1 MGRREWYFSMI
12 EWKESKSNWYSSLF
26 SLFQENQWIEVR
38 NWYFWCACY
47 EIQAVLGS
55 LQRCT
60 FKRWY
65 SHSTSFGILVSFK
78 FIFFN
83 LLWLPLSIF
92 IILYCS
98 FSAHTRRWS
107 NLVNNCPSFLI
118 GFTYELCCVWWEHQS
133 FFLHRKECYS
143 TRNLPTNI
151 WSFHGQAGR

>member
-12 EWKESKSNWYSSLF
+12 EWKESKSNWYSLLF

-65 SHSTSFGILVSFK
+65 SHNTSLAHSNSYFWTFCDCLSRYLLFYIVLEKLDCTTHFNPSKMFVPSLLTPVAGQIWLTTVQVFWLV
-78 FIFFN
+78 
-83 LLWLPLSIF
+83 LLMN
-92 IILYCS
+92 Y
-98 FSAHTRRWS
+98 
-107 NLVNNCPSFLI
+107 V
-118 GFTYELCCVWWEHQS
+118 CVW
-133 FFLHRKECYS
+133 
-143 TRNLPTNI
+143 
-151 WSFHGQAGR
+151 